1 MSREVVS
8 DFYVIREVYYGD
20 DYNVSKEVYS
30 FYILEVYNFYSLDQ
44 EPQAVV
50 CEASQT
56 APTKLQAALNCD
68 HQMVLFG
75 FLSTLSGIVWHCMLR
90 TG

>member
-8 DFYVIREVYYGD
+8 DFYVSREVYYGD
-20 DYNVSKEVYS
+20 DYYVSKEVYS
-30 FYILEVYNFYSLDQ
+30 FYSLDQ

-75 FLSTLSGIVWHCMLR
+75 FLSTLSGIVWHCILR

>member
-8 DFYVIREVYYGD
+8 DFYVSREVYYGD
-20 DYNVSKEVYS
+20 DYYVSKEVYS
-30 FYILEVYNFYSLDQ
+30 FYSLDQ

>member
-8 DFYVIREVYYGD
+8 DFYVSREVYYRD
-20 DYNVSKEVYS
+20 DYYVSKEVYS
-30 FYILEVYNFYSLDQ
+30 FYSLDQ

>member
-1 MSREVVS
+1 MVSREVVS
-8 DFYVIREVYYGD
+8 DFYVSREVYYGD
-20 DYNVSKEVYS
+20 DYYVSKEVYS
-30 FYILEVYNFYSLDQ
+30 FYSLDQ

>member
-8 DFYVIREVYYGD
+8 DFYVSREVYYGD
-20 DYNVSKEVYS
+20 DYYVSKEVYS
-30 FYILEVYNFYSLDQ
+30 FYSLDQ

-56 APTKLQAALNCD
+56 APTKLQAAVNCD

>member
-8 DFYVIREVYYGD
+8 DFYVSREVYYGD
-20 DYNVSKEVYS
+20 YVSKEVYS
-30 FYILEVYNFYSLDQ
+30 FYSLDQ